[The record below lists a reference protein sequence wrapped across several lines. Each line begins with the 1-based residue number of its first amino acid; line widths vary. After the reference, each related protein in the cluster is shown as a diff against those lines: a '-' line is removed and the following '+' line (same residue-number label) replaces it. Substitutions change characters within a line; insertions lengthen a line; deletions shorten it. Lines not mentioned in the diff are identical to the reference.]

1 MCWAQRD
8 MLEVGSSLWRGLVT
22 GLHITLTSKIP
33 ATPRQLG
40 RGMSVLPT
48 QDIMEGRAPEDHL
61 VPCSSCGQANQGS
74 LRYTG
79 H

>member
-40 RGMSVLPT
+40 KGMSVLPT